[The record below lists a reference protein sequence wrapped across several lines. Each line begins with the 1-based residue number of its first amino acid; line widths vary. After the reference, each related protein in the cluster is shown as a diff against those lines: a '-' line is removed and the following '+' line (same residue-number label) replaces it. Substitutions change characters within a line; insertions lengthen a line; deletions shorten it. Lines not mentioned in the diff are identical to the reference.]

1 MGGAPIGFLARAA
14 LLFCA
19 CPGIERRPRL
29 LRLPDLLDRADAA
42 ALLAPLPSLSAA
54 IRIRRGALSL
64 GLGSALQRQSQDS
77 IADVTA
83 SKISSASPLMLPA
96 AHSLNALA

>member
-54 IRIRRGALSL
+54 IRIRRGRFPL
-64 GLGSALQRQSQDS
+64 GLGPRFSGKVRTRLQ
-77 IADVTA
+77 
-83 SKISSASPLMLPA
+83 MLRRRKYPQRRR
-96 AHSLNALA
+96 LCCLRPIP